1 MSKLP
6 AATIVFDLRRYLPGG
21 WYLPGA
27 HIVAQDADGTL
38 TYILQQATPITVG
51 GHGIEQTPL
60 LSQLFAI
67 IESLSEKT
75 LEAKYNPP
83 KGKPKPL
90 DELLQ
95 NEEIK
100 RLAEVYVH
108 RQMDAFLKK
117 IVENRLPLTF
127 MAAKK
132 VLMKDVLVQFPTG
145 PIVPHLLFRK
155 TKDKVIYRLNF
166 TTNDRWLVRWKQP
179 VVLTNNPGWILV
191 GDELYPLPGLNGN
204 MLKPFMQKDE
214 IPVANHMVRE
224 YFQKFILKAAE
235 RAEIESEGFEV
246 TTTRKIEGCDLLLTK
261 HLFKEEWLL
270 AVQFRYLGTQF
281 AQNDPRTMRT
291 ALHFDESGE
300 VRVMQVKRQAE
311 AERAFLDQ
319 LASFGLEQTEGSLWQ
334 KSNNESTNHFYEM
347 IGWLRS
353 NREALAAAG
362 FTLGTPVIDDK
373 IISLLP
379 AEWTQDVQL
388 VNDWFDLRITVRVG
402 EHKVPFAR
410 LINHI
415 RTENRWYELPDGSFF
430 IIPEEWLAKF
440 HGLAHLGQLDGDE
453 LRLAKAQKPLLEGL
467 GLNELADSSLAP
479 PPSPQF
485 EVPSLLK
492 ADLRPYQ
499 LEGASWLANHYREN
513 LGACLADDMG
523 LGKTLQ
529 TLAVL
534 LHAKERLAVA
544 QHPPFPPS
552 KGELDPAHSNLSNN
566 ERNENTEQSLIPPLQ
581 GGRGDVSQGQLG
593 LFAEPDFIPLKA
605 LIVLPSSL
613 VFNWEREVKKFAP
626 GITVGK
632 HIGPQRTKDARIL
645 ARYDLVLTTYQTAR
659 LDMDLLRK
667 IEWEYVV
674 LDESQYIKNPE
685 SAVFKAVGEL
695 VAKHKISLS
704 GTPIENSLADLWAQ
718 MQFLNPGMLG
728 SFGYFKKHFILPI
741 EKRQDEI
748 KKAELRRLV
757 QPYLLRRTKE
767 EVAPELPPLTE
778 LVFFTEMTE
787 SQRKLYEQEKS
798 AVRNQIL
805 KLDPTQPQNRIAV
818 LAALMRL
825 RQLANHPALVDSPQ
839 SAVRQSAAASMDTAP
854 DWELKTAGLLTDSGK
869 FNDILEYFDTIRRSG
884 HKVLFFSSFEKYL
897 RLFRAKFEEAGH
909 AYAWLTG
916 DTTQVQRK
924 QAVDR
929 FTTDPKVQ
937 AFLITT
943 KAGGVGLNLTAADYV
958 FVLDPWWNPFVEDQ
972 AIARAHRIGQTEKV
986 VAVKFIAKDTI
997 EEKIL
1002 KMQEKKAALAGE
1014 ILAMGDGMAFT
1025 REELGE
1031 LLG

>member
-1 MSKLP
+1 MPKP
-6 AATIVFDLRRYLPGG
+6 AATTVVFDLRRYLPGG

-27 HIVAQDADGTL
+27 HIVGTDADGTL
-38 TYILQQATPITVG
+38 NFLLQTASPITIG
-51 GHGIEQTPL
+51 SYGIELTPL
-60 LSQLFAI
+60 LAQLFDLI
-67 IESLSEKT
+67 DSLSERA
-75 LEAKYNPP
+75 LEAKFNPP

-95 NEEIK
+95 NPDIK
-100 RLAEVYVH
+100 PLADRYVH
-108 RQMDAFLKK
+108 RQVDVFLRKM
-117 IVENRLPLTF
+117 VEHRLPLTF

-132 VLMKDVLVQFPTG
+132 VMMKDVLVHYPDAE
-145 PIVPHLLFRK
+145 IIPHLIFRR
-155 TKDKVIYRLNF
+155 TKDKIIYRLNF
-166 TTNDRWLVRWKQP
+166 TTGEERWLVRWKQP
-179 VVLTNNPGWILV
+179 IVLTNHPGWILV
-191 GDELYPLPGLNGN
+191 GDVLYPLPGLNGN
-204 MLKPFMQKDE
+204 MLKPFMQRDE
-214 IPVANHMVRE
+214 QPVPNHMVKE

-235 RAEIESEGFEV
+235 RAEIEAEGFEV
-246 TTTRKIEGCDLLLTK
+246 TSTRKIEGCDLTLTK
-261 HLFKEEWLL
+261 HLFKDEWLL
-270 AVQFRYLGTQF
+270 AVSFRYLGTHF
-281 AQNDPRTMRT
+281 SQNDPRQMRT
-291 ALHFDESGE
+291 ALHFDEAGE
-300 VRVMQVKRQAE
+300 IRVMQVKRQPE
-311 AERAFLDQ
+311 AEQAYLDT
-319 LASFGLEQTEGSLWQ
+319 LANFDLEQTEGSLWQ
-334 KSNNESTNHFYEM
+334 QRNNESTKQEGDHFYQM
-347 IGWLRS
+347 IEWLRS
-353 NREALAAAG
+353 NAAALAEAG
-362 FTLGTPVIDDK
+362 FTLDLPVFEDK
-373 IISLLP
+373 KISLRS

-402 EHKVPFAR
+402 EYEFPFAR

-430 IIPEEWLAKF
+430 IIPAEWMARF

-453 LRLAKAQKPLLEGL
+453 LRLAKSQRPLLEGMGNWEIEKL
-467 GLNELADSSLAP
+467 EIEDQP
-479 PPSPQF
+479 VF
-485 EVPSLLK
+485 EVPALLK

-534 LHAKERLAVA
+534 LHAKTVLGIGDSVLETEGT
-544 QHPPFPPS
+544 PN
-552 KGELDPAHSNLSNN
+552 ELPIP
-566 ERNENTEQSLIPPLQ
+566 NTQYL
-581 GGRGDVSQGQLG
+581 
-593 LFAEPDFIPLKA
+593 IPLKA

-626 GITVGK
+626 GITICK
-632 HIGPQRTKDARIL
+632 HIGSGRTKDVRIL
-645 ARYDLVLTTYQTAR
+645 SRFDLVLTTYQTAR
-659 LDMDLLRK
+659 LDMAFLKK

-728 SFGYFKKHFILPI
+728 SFGYFKKHFIKPI
-741 EKRQDEI
+741 EKQEDEL

-778 LVFFTEMTE
+778 LVFYTEMTE
-787 SQRKLYEQEKS
+787 PQRKLYEQEKS

-805 KLDPTQPQNRIAV
+805 NLDPAQPQNRIAV

-825 RQLANHPALVDSPQ
+825 RQIANHPALVGSSTVGSGQ
-839 SAVRQSAAASMDTAP
+839 SGAASTNS
-854 DWELKTAGLLTDSGK
+854 TTGLTDSQTDCQLPTVELPTGSGK
-869 FNDILEYFDTIRRSG
+869 FNDILEYFDTIRRAG
-884 HKVLFFSSFEKYL
+884 HKVLMFSSFEQYL
-897 RLFRAKFEEAGH
+897 QLFRAEFEKAGH
-909 AYAWLTG
+909 QYAWLTG
-916 DTTQVQRK
+916 RVSQAQRK
-924 QAVDR
+924 QAVDK
-929 FTTDPKVQ
+929 FSTDPKVQ

-1014 ILAMGDGMAFT
+1014 ILATGDGAAFS
-1025 REELGE
+1025 RDELVE

>member
-1 MSKLP
+1 MSKP
-6 AATIVFDLRRYLPGG
+6 ATVAFDLRRYLPGG
-21 WYLPGA
+21 WYLPA
-27 HIVAQDADGTL
+27 ANIVGTDADGTL
-38 TYILQQATPITVG
+38 NFLLQTATPITIPG
-51 GHGIEQTPL
+51 YGIELTPL
-60 LSQLFAI
+60 LALLFEL
-67 IESLSEKT
+67 IENLSEKA

-83 KGKPKPL
+83 KGKAKPL

-95 NEEIK
+95 NEDIK
-100 RLAEVYVH
+100 RLADAYVH
-108 RQMDAFLKK
+108 RQVDVFLRK
-117 IVENRLPLTF
+117 IVEHRLPLTF

-132 VLMKDVLVQFPTG
+132 VLMKDVLVRHPES
-145 PIVPHLLFRK
+145 PIIPHLIFRK
-155 TKDKVIYRLNF
+155 TKEKVIYRLNF
-166 TTNDRWLVRWKQP
+166 TTNEERWLVRWKQP
-179 VVLTNNPGWILV
+179 IVLTNNPGWILV
-191 GDELYPLPGLNGN
+191 GDVLYPLPGLNGN

-214 IPVANHMVRE
+214 VPVPNHTIKE

-235 RAEIESEGFEV
+235 RAEIEAEGFEI
-246 TTTRKIEGCDLLLTK
+246 TSTRKIEGCDLTLTK
-261 HLFKEEWLL
+261 HLFKDEWLL

-281 AQNDPRTMRT
+281 AQNDPRQMRT
-291 ALHFDESGE
+291 ALHFDEKGE
-300 VRVMQVKRQAE
+300 IRVMQVKRQPE
-311 AERAFLDQ
+311 AEQAYLVK
-319 LASFGLEQTEGSLWQ
+319 LAGFDLEQTEGSLWQ
-334 KSNNESTNHFYEM
+334 RRNNESTKRASDHFYQM
-347 IGWLRS
+347 IEWLRS
-353 NREALAAAG
+353 NAAALTEAG
-362 FTLGTPVIDDK
+362 FTFDTPVFEDK
-373 IISLLP
+373 KISLAP
-379 AEWTQDVQL
+379 AEWTQEIRQE
-388 VNDWFDLRITVRVG
+388 NDWFDLRITVRVG
-402 EHKVPFAR
+402 EWAFPFAK
-410 LINHI
+410 LINNI
-415 RTENRWYELPDGSFF
+415 RTENPWYELPDGSFF
-430 IIPEEWLAKF
+430 IIPAEWMAKF

-467 GLNELADSSLAP
+467 GLNVLADSSLIP
-479 PPSPQF
+479 YPSPLF
-485 EVPSLLK
+485 EQPSLLK
-492 ADLRPYQ
+492 ATLRPYQ
-499 LEGASWLANHYREN
+499 MEGASWLANHYREN

-534 LHAKERLAVA
+534 LHAKEQR
-544 QHPPFPPS
+544 
-552 KGELDPAHSNLSNN
+552 KPAIAKP
-566 ERNENTEQSLIPPLQ
+566 TTIT
-581 GGRGDVSQGQLG
+581 
-593 LFAEPDFIPLKA
+593 LFAEEEEFVPLQC

-626 GITVGK
+626 GISICK

-659 LDMDLLRK
+659 MDMDLLRK

-728 SFGYFKKHFILPI
+728 SFGYFKKHFIQPI
-741 EKRQDEI
+741 EKRQDEV

-778 LVFFTEMTE
+778 LVFYTEMTE

-825 RQLANHPALVDSPQ
+825 RQIANHPGLVSD
-839 SAVRQSAAASMDTAP
+839 
-854 DWELKTAGLLTDSGK
+854 AGLGISDAENVQAAVESGK
-869 FNDILEYFDTIRRSG
+869 FNDIIEYFETIRRAG

-897 RLFRAKFEEAGH
+897 RLFRAQFEEAGH

-916 DTTQVQRK
+916 ETTQTQRK

-929 FTTDPKVQ
+929 FTTNPTVQ

-1014 ILAMGDGMAFT
+1014 ILATGDGMAFS

-1031 LLG
+1031 LLS

>member
-1 MSKLP
+1 MPNLP
-6 AATIVFDLRRYLPGG
+6 PATVVFDLRRYLPGG
-21 WYLPGA
+21 WYLPA
-27 HIVAQDADGTL
+27 ANIVGTDADGTL
-38 TYILQQATPITVG
+38 NFLLQTASPITIPG
-51 GHGIEQTPL
+51 YGIELTPL
-60 LSQLFAI
+60 LAQLFDL
-67 IESLSEKT
+67 IESLSERA
-75 LEAKYNPP
+75 LETKYNPP

-90 DELLQ
+90 EELLQ
-95 NEEIK
+95 QEEIK
-100 RLAEVYVH
+100 RLADAYVH
-108 RQMDAFLKK
+108 RQVDVFLRK
-117 IVENRLPLTF
+117 IVEHRLPLTF

-132 VLMKDVLVQFPTG
+132 VLMKDVLVRHPES
-145 PIVPHLLFRK
+145 PITPHLIFRK

-166 TTNDRWLVRWKQP
+166 TTNEERWLVRWKQP
-179 VVLTNNPGWILV
+179 IVLTNNPGWVLV
-191 GDELYPLPGLNGN
+191 GDVLYPLPGLNGN

-214 IPVANHMVRE
+214 VPVPNHAMKE

-235 RAEIESEGFEV
+235 RAEIEAEGFEI
-246 TTTRKIEGCDLLLTK
+246 TSTRKIEGCDLTLTK
-261 HLFKEEWLL
+261 HLFKDEWLL

-281 AQNDPRTMRT
+281 AQNDPRQMRT
-291 ALHFDESGE
+291 ALHFDEKGE
-300 VRVMQVKRQAE
+300 VRVMQVKRQQE
-311 AERAFLDQ
+311 AEQAYLDKLIGFD
-319 LASFGLEQTEGSLWQ
+319 LAQTEGSLWQ
-334 KSNNESTNHFYEM
+334 RRNNESTKQANDHFYQM
-347 IGWLRS
+347 IEWLRS
-353 NREALAAAG
+353 NTAALSEAG
-362 FTLGTPVIDDK
+362 FTLDMPVFEDK
-373 IISLLP
+373 KISLAP
-379 AEWTQDVQL
+379 AEWSQEVVQE
-388 VNDWFDLRITVRVG
+388 NDWFDLRIRVRVG
-402 EHKVPFAR
+402 EWEFPFAK

-415 RTENRWYELPDGSFF
+415 RTENPWYELPDGSFF
-430 IIPEEWLAKF
+430 IIPQEWMAKF

-453 LRLAKAQKPLLEGL
+453 LRLAKSQKPLLEGL
-467 GLNELADSSLAP
+467 GLNVLANSSLNP
-479 PPSPQF
+479 HSSSPF

-534 LHAKERLAVA
+534 LHAKEQR
-544 QHPPFPPS
+544 
-552 KGELDPAHSNLSNN
+552 KPAIAKPTAMTLFDAA
-566 ERNENTEQSLIPPLQ
+566 EEFVPLQ
-581 GGRGDVSQGQLG
+581 CLV
-593 LFAEPDFIPLKA
+593 
-605 LIVLPSSL
+605 VLPSSL

-626 GITVGK
+626 GITICK
-632 HIGPQRTKDARIL
+632 HIGPGRTKDARIL

-718 MQFLNPGMLG
+718 MHFLNPGMLG
-728 SFGYFKKHFILPI
+728 SFGYFKKHFIQPI
-741 EKRQDEI
+741 EKRQDEV

-778 LVFFTEMTE
+778 LVFYTEMTE
-787 SQRKLYEQEKS
+787 PQRKLYEQEKS

-825 RQLANHPALVDSPQ
+825 RQLANHPALVDVERRIGKPDGGGIAKPERVELLAPIPPVGPGLPIPPASGLVIPIG
-839 SAVRQSAAASMDTAP
+839 AAS
-854 DWELKTAGLLTDSGK
+854 SGK
-869 FNDILEYFDTIRRSG
+869 FQDVLEYYETIRKAG
-884 HKVLFFSSFEKYL
+884 HKVLMFSSFEKYL
-897 RLFRAKFEEAGH
+897 RLFREHFEEAGYP
-909 AYAWLTG
+909 YAWLTG
-916 DTTQVQRK
+916 ESPQTFRK

-929 FTTDPKVQ
+929 FTTDPAVQ

-1002 KMQEKKAALAGE
+1002 KMQEKKSALAGE
-1014 ILAMGDGMAFT
+1014 ILASGDGMAFT

-1031 LLG
+1031 LLS

>member
-6 AATIVFDLRRYLPGG
+6 AATVVFDLRRYLPGG
-21 WYLPGA
+21 WYLPA
-27 HIVAQDADGTL
+27 ANIVGTDADGTL
-38 TYILQQATPITVG
+38 NFLLQTASPITIPG
-51 GHGIEQTPL
+51 YGIELTPL
-60 LSQLFAI
+60 LTQLFDL
-67 IESLSEKT
+67 IESLSERA

-90 DELLQ
+90 EELLQ
-95 NEEIK
+95 DETIK
-100 RLAEVYVH
+100 RLADAYVH
-108 RQMDAFLKK
+108 RQVDVFLRK
-117 IVENRLPLTF
+117 IVEHRLPLTF

-132 VLMKDVLVQFPTG
+132 VLMKDVLVHHPES
-145 PIVPHLLFRK
+145 PIIPHLIFRK

-166 TTNDRWLVRWKQP
+166 TTGEERWLVRWKQP
-179 VVLTNNPGWILV
+179 IVLTNNPGWILV
-191 GDELYPLPGLNGN
+191 GDLLYPLPGLNGN

-214 IPVANHMVRE
+214 VPVPNHAMKE

-235 RAEIESEGFEV
+235 RAEIEAEGFEI
-246 TTTRKIEGCDLLLTK
+246 TSTRKIEGCDLALTK
-261 HLFKEEWLL
+261 HLFKDEWLL

-281 AQNDPRTMRT
+281 AQNDPRQMRT
-291 ALHFDESGE
+291 ALHFDEKGE
-300 VRVMQVKRQAE
+300 VRVMQVKRQQE
-311 AERAFLDQ
+311 AEQAYLDKLSDFD
-319 LASFGLEQTEGSLWQ
+319 LAQTEGSLWQ
-334 KSNNESTNHFYEM
+334 RRNNESTKQANDHFYQM
-347 IGWLRS
+347 IEWLRS
-353 NREALAAAG
+353 NTAALSEAG
-362 FTLGTPVIDDK
+362 FTLETPVFEDK
-373 IISLLP
+373 KISLAS
-379 AEWTQDVQL
+379 AEWTQEVVQE
-388 VNDWFDLRITVRVG
+388 NDWFDLRIRVRVG
-402 EHKVPFAR
+402 EWEFPFAK

-415 RTENRWYELPDGSFF
+415 RTENPWYELPDGSFF
-430 IIPEEWLAKF
+430 IIPQEWMAKF

-453 LRLAKAQKPLLEGL
+453 LRLAKSQKPLLEGL
-467 GLNELADSSLAP
+467 GLNVLADSSLIP
-479 PPSPQF
+479 HPSSPF

-499 LEGASWLANHYREN
+499 LEGAAWLANHYREH

-534 LHAKERLAVA
+534 LHAKEQR
-544 QHPPFPPS
+544 
-552 KGELDPAHSNLSNN
+552 KPAIAKP
-566 ERNENTEQSLIPPLQ
+566 TTMT
-581 GGRGDVSQGQLG
+581 
-593 LFAEPDFIPLKA
+593 LFAEAEEFVPLQC

-626 GITVGK
+626 GISICK
-632 HIGPQRTKDARIL
+632 HIGAQRTKDARIL

-659 LDMDLLRK
+659 MDMDLLRK

-728 SFGYFKKHFILPI
+728 SFGYFKKHFIQPI
-741 EKRQDEI
+741 EKRQDEV

-778 LVFFTEMTE
+778 LVFYTEMTE

-825 RQLANHPALVDSPQ
+825 RQIANHPGLVSDAGMGISDAENVQ
-839 SAVRQSAAASMDTAP
+839 AAV
-854 DWELKTAGLLTDSGK
+854 ESGK
-869 FNDILEYFDTIRRSG
+869 FNDILEYFDTIRRAG

-897 RLFRAKFEEAGH
+897 RLFRAQFEEVGH

-916 DTTQVQRK
+916 ETTQTQRK

-929 FTTDPKVQ
+929 FTTDPTVQ

-1014 ILAMGDGMAFT
+1014 ILSGDSMAFT

>member
-1 MSKLP
+1 MSKP
-6 AATIVFDLRRYLPGG
+6 ATVVFDLRRYLPGG

-27 HIVAQDADGTL
+27 HIVGTDADGTL
-38 TYILQQATPITVG
+38 NFLLQTASPITIPAY
-51 GHGIEQTPL
+51 GIELTPL
-60 LSQLFAI
+60 LAQLFDL
-67 IESLSEKT
+67 IESLTERA
-75 LEAKYNPP
+75 LEAKFNPP

-95 NEEIK
+95 NPDIK
-100 RLAEVYVH
+100 PIAERYVH
-108 RQMDAFLKK
+108 QQVDVFLRKM
-117 IVENRLPLTF
+117 VEHRLPLTF

-132 VLMKDVLVQFPTG
+132 VLMKDVLVRYPDAEII
-145 PIVPHLLFRK
+145 PRLIFRK
-155 TKDKVIYRLNF
+155 TKDKIIYRLNF
-166 TTNDRWLVRWKQP
+166 VTGEEPWLVRWKHP
-179 VVLTNNPGWILV
+179 IVLTNHPGWILV
-191 GDELYPLPGLNGN
+191 GEVLYLLPGLNGN
-204 MLKPFMQKDE
+204 MLKPFMDKDE
-214 IPVANHMVRE
+214 IPVPNHTVKV

-235 RAEIESEGFEV
+235 RAEIEAEGFEV
-246 TTTRKIEGCDLLLTK
+246 TSTRKIEGCDLTLTK
-261 HLFKEEWLL
+261 HLFKNEWLL
-270 AVQFRYLGTQF
+270 AVSFRYLGTHF
-281 AQNDPRTMRT
+281 SQNDPRQMRT
-291 ALHFDESGE
+291 ALHFDEAGE
-300 VRVMQVKRQAE
+300 IRVMQVKRQPE
-311 AERAFLDQ
+311 AEKTYLDK
-319 LASFGLEQTEGSLWQ
+319 LGGFDLEQTEGSLWKLGNWEIGKLETAPISQ
-334 KSNNESTNHFYEM
+334 FPNFPISNFFQM
-347 IGWLRS
+347 IEWLRRNAS
-353 NREALAAAG
+353 ALAEAG
-362 FTLGTPVIDDK
+362 FTLDVPVFEDK
-373 IISLLP
+373 KINLGA
-379 AEWTQDVQL
+379 AEWSQDVQL

-402 EHKVPFAR
+402 EYEFPFAR
-410 LINHI
+410 LIPHI

-430 IIPEEWLAKF
+430 IIPAEWMARF

-453 LRLAKAQKPLLEGL
+453 LRLAKSQRPLLEGISDF
-467 GLNELADSSLAP
+467 GFRISEETAEPVRFEP
-479 PPSPQF
+479 PAM
-485 EVPSLLK
+485 LK
-492 ADLRPYQ
+492 ATLRPYQ

-513 LGACLADDMG
+513 LGAGLADDMG

-534 LHAKERLAVA
+534 LHAKEQLE
-544 QHPPFPPS
+544 QINSDPLIPHPSP
-552 KGELDPAHSNLSNN
+552 KGQA
-566 ERNENTEQSLIPPLQ
+566 SLIPKSSL
-581 GGRGDVSQGQLG
+581 
-593 LFAEPDFIPLKA
+593 IPLKC

-626 GITVGK
+626 GISICKHVGA
-632 HIGPQRTKDARIL
+632 QRTNDARIL

-659 LDMDLLRK
+659 MDMAFLKK

-704 GTPIENSLADLWAQ
+704 GTPIENSLADLWSQ

-728 SFGYFKKHFILPI
+728 SFGYFKKHFIQPI
-741 EKRQDEI
+741 EKKQDEV

-778 LVFFTEMTE
+778 LIFYTEMTD

-805 KLDPTQPQNRIAV
+805 NLDPAQPQNRIAV

-825 RQLANHPALVDSPQ
+825 RQIANHPGLISDFGFRISEG
-839 SAVRQSAAASMDTAP
+839 AAEIRNPKPEM
-854 DWELKTAGLLTDSGK
+854 ESGK
-869 FNDILEYFDTIRRSG
+869 FNDVIEYFETIRRAG
-884 HKVLFFSSFEKYL
+884 HKVLMFSSFERYL
-897 RLFRAKFEEAGH
+897 QIFRAHFEEAGH

-916 DTTQVQRK
+916 GVSQAQRK

-929 FTTDPKVQ
+929 FTNDSTVQ

-1014 ILAMGDGMAFT
+1014 ILASGDGMAFT

>member
-1 MSKLP
+1 M
-6 AATIVFDLRRYLPGG
+6 
-21 WYLPGA
+21 
-27 HIVAQDADGTL
+27 
-38 TYILQQATPITVG
+38 
-51 GHGIEQTPL
+51 IE
-60 LSQLFAI
+60 
-67 IESLSEKT
+67 
-75 LEAKYNPP
+75 
-83 KGKPKPL
+83 
-90 DELLQ
+90 
-95 NEEIK
+95 
-100 RLAEVYVH
+100 
-108 RQMDAFLKK
+108 
-117 IVENRLPLTF
+117 
-127 MAAKK
+127 
-132 VLMKDVLVQFPTG
+132 
-145 PIVPHLLFRK
+145 
-155 TKDKVIYRLNF
+155 
-166 TTNDRWLVRWKQP
+166 
-179 VVLTNNPGWILV
+179 
-191 GDELYPLPGLNGN
+191 
-204 MLKPFMQKDE
+204 
-214 IPVANHMVRE
+214 
-224 YFQKFILKAAE
+224 
-235 RAEIESEGFEV
+235 
-246 TTTRKIEGCDLLLTK
+246 
-261 HLFKEEWLL
+261 
-270 AVQFRYLGTQF
+270 
-281 AQNDPRTMRT
+281 
-291 ALHFDESGE
+291 
-300 VRVMQVKRQAE
+300 
-311 AERAFLDQ
+311 
-319 LASFGLEQTEGSLWQ
+319 
-334 KSNNESTNHFYEM
+334 
-347 IGWLRS
+347 WLRS
-353 NREALAAAG
+353 NAAALTEAG
-362 FTLGTPVIDDK
+362 FTFDTPVFEDK
-373 IISLLP
+373 KISLAP
-379 AEWTQDVQL
+379 AEWTQEIRQE
-388 VNDWFDLRITVRVG
+388 NDWFDLRITVRVG
-402 EHKVPFAR
+402 EYEFPFAR
-410 LINHI
+410 LIHHI

-430 IIPEEWLAKF
+430 IIPEEWMAKF

-453 LRLAKAQKPLLEGL
+453 LRLAKAQRPLIAEL
-467 GLNELADSSLAP
+467 GLRISDSEAAEP
-479 PPSPQF
+479 VNF
-485 EVPSLLK
+485 EPPSLLK
-492 ADLRPYQ
+492 ATLRPYQ

-534 LHAKERLAVA
+534 LHAKEQLAAV
-544 QHPPFPPS
+544 QHPPLPPS
-552 KGELDPAHSNLSNN
+552 KGELDAAIFDSSFN
-566 ERNENTEQSLIPPLQ
+566 EQNESTKQPVNPPLK

-593 LFAEPDFIPLKA
+593 LFAEPDFIPLKS

-626 GITVGK
+626 GISICK
-632 HIGPQRTKDARIL
+632 HIGAQRTKDARIL

-659 LDMDLLRK
+659 MDMDLLRK

-728 SFGYFKKHFILPI
+728 SFGYFKKHFIQPI
-741 EKRQDEI
+741 EKRQDEV

-767 EVAPELPPLTE
+767 EVAPDLPPLTE
-778 LVFFTEMTE
+778 LVFYTEMTE

-805 KLDPTQPQNRIAV
+805 KLDPKQPQNRIAV

-825 RQLANHPALVDSPQ
+825 RQIANHPGLVSD
-839 SAVRQSAAASMDTAP
+839 
-854 DWELKTAGLLTDSGK
+854 AGLGISDAENVQAAVESGK
-869 FNDILEYFDTIRRSG
+869 FNDILEYFDTIRRAG

-897 RLFRAKFEEAGH
+897 RLFRAQFEEAGH

-916 DTTQVQRK
+916 ETTQTQRK

-929 FTTDPKVQ
+929 FTTDPAVQ

-986 VAVKFIAKDTI
+986 VAVKFIAKGTI

-1014 ILAMGDGMAFT
+1014 MLASGDGMAFT

>member
-6 AATIVFDLRRYLPGG
+6 AATVVFDLRRYLSGG

-27 HIVAQDADGTL
+27 HIVGTDADGTL
-38 TYILQQATPITVG
+38 NFLLQTASPITIPG
-51 GHGIEQTPL
+51 YGIELTPL
-60 LSQLFAI
+60 LAQLFDL
-67 IESLSEKT
+67 IESLSERA
-75 LEAKYNPP
+75 LEAKFNPP

-95 NEEIK
+95 NADIK
-100 RLAEVYVH
+100 PIAERYVH
-108 RQMDAFLKK
+108 RQMDIFLRKM
-117 IVENRLPLTF
+117 VEHRLPLTF

-132 VLMKDVLVQFPTG
+132 VMMKDVLVRYPDTE
-145 PIVPHLLFRK
+145 IIPHLIFRK
-155 TKDKVIYRLNF
+155 TKDKIIYRLNF
-166 TTNDRWLVRWKQP
+166 TTGEERWLVRWKQP
-179 VVLTNNPGWILV
+179 IVLTNHPGWILV
-191 GDELYPLPGLNGN
+191 GDFLYLLPGLNGN
-204 MLKPFMQKDE
+204 MLKPFTQKDE
-214 IPVANHMVRE
+214 QPVPNHMVKE

-235 RAEIESEGFEV
+235 RAEIEAEGFEI
-246 TTTRKIEGCDLLLTK
+246 TSTRKIEGCDLTLTK
-261 HLFKEEWLL
+261 HLFKNEWLL
-270 AVQFRYLGTQF
+270 AVSFRYLGTQF
-281 AQNDPRTMRT
+281 SQNDPRQMRT
-291 ALHFDESGE
+291 ALHFDEAGE
-300 VRVMQVKRQAE
+300 IRVMQVKRQPE
-311 AERAFLDQ
+311 AEQVYLDK
-319 LASFGLEQTEGSLWQ
+319 LAGFDLAQTEGSLWQ
-334 KSNNESTNHFYEM
+334 RRNNESTKQASEHFYQM
-347 IGWLRS
+347 IEWLRS
-353 NREALAAAG
+353 NTAALSEAG
-362 FTLGTPVIDDK
+362 FTLDTPVFEDK
-373 IISLLP
+373 KISLAP
-379 AEWTQDVQL
+379 AEWTQEIRQE
-388 VNDWFDLRITVRVG
+388 NDWFDLRIKVRVG
-402 EHKVPFAR
+402 EWEFPFAK
-410 LINHI
+410 LINNI
-415 RTENRWYELPDGSFF
+415 RTENPWYELPDGSFF
-430 IIPEEWLAKF
+430 IIPAEWMAKF

-453 LRLAKAQKPLLEGL
+453 LRLAKSQKPLLEGL
-467 GLNELADSSLAP
+467 GLNVLADSSLTP
-479 PPSPQF
+479 HPSPLF

-534 LHAKERLAVA
+534 LHAKEQRKPSVA
-544 QHPPFPPS
+544 
-552 KGELDPAHSNLSNN
+552 KPAATTLFADV
-566 ERNENTEQSLIPPLQ
+566 EEFVPLQ
-581 GGRGDVSQGQLG
+581 C
-593 LFAEPDFIPLKA
+593 

-626 GITVGK
+626 GISICK
-632 HIGPQRTKDARIL
+632 HIGAQRTKDARIL

-659 LDMDLLRK
+659 MDMDLLRK

-695 VAKHKISLS
+695 IAKHKISLS

-728 SFGYFKKHFILPI
+728 SFGYFKKHFIQPI
-741 EKRQDEI
+741 EKRQDEV

-778 LVFFTEMTE
+778 LVFYTEMTE

-825 RQLANHPALVDSPQ
+825 RQLANHPGLLDTERRIGKPDREGGISKPERIGADAPGFPIPTD
-839 SAVRQSAAASMDTAP
+839 AAS
-854 DWELKTAGLLTDSGK
+854 SGK
-869 FNDILEYFDTIRRSG
+869 FNDILEYYETVRRAG

-897 RLFRAKFEEAGH
+897 RLFREHFEAAGYP
-909 AYAWLTG
+909 YAWLTG
-916 DTTQVQRK
+916 ESPQTFRK

-929 FTTDPKVQ
+929 FSTDPTVQ

-1014 ILAMGDGMAFT
+1014 ILASGDGMAFT

-1031 LLG
+1031 LLA

>member
-1 MSKLP
+1 MSKTP
-6 AATIVFDLRRYLPGG
+6 QATVVFDLRRYLPGG

-27 HIVAQDADGTL
+27 HIVGTDADGTL
-38 TYILQQATPITVG
+38 NFLLQTASPITIPG
-51 GHGIEQTPL
+51 YGIELTPL
-60 LSQLFAI
+60 LAQLFDL
-67 IESLSEKT
+67 IESLTEKA
-75 LEAKYNPP
+75 LEAKFNPP

-95 NEEIK
+95 NPDIK
-100 RLAEVYVH
+100 PIAERYVH
-108 RQMDAFLKK
+108 RQMDVFLRKM
-117 IVENRLPLTF
+117 VEHRLPLTF

-132 VLMKDVLVQFPTG
+132 VLMKDVLVRYPDSE
-145 PIVPHLLFRK
+145 IIPHLIFRK
-155 TKDKVIYRLNF
+155 TKEKIIYRLNF
-166 TTNDRWLVRWKQP
+166 TTGEERWLVRWKQP
-179 VVLTNNPGWILV
+179 IVLTNHPGWILV
-191 GDELYPLPGLNGN
+191 GDVLYPLPGLNGN
-204 MLKPFMQKDE
+204 MLKPFTQKDE
-214 IPVANHMVRE
+214 QPVPNHMVKE

-235 RAEIESEGFEV
+235 RAEIEAEGFEV
-246 TTTRKIEGCDLLLTK
+246 TSTRKIEGCELALTK
-261 HLFKEEWLL
+261 HLFKNEWLL
-270 AVQFRYLGTQF
+270 AVSFRYLGTQF
-281 AQNDPRTMRT
+281 SQNDPRQMRT
-291 ALHFDESGE
+291 ALHFDEAGE
-300 VRVMQVKRQAE
+300 IRVMQVKRQPE
-311 AERAFLDQ
+311 AEQAYLDK
-319 LASFGLEQTEGSLWQ
+319 LVGFDLEQTEGSYWQ
-334 KSNNESTNHFYEM
+334 KRNNERTNDLYKMVE
-347 IGWLRS
+347 WLRS
-353 NREALAAAG
+353 NASALAEAG
-362 FTLGTPVIDDK
+362 FTLDAPVFEDK
-373 IISLLP
+373 KISLRQ
-379 AEWTQDVQL
+379 AEWSQDVQL
-388 VNDWFDLRITVRVG
+388 VNDWFDLRIIVRVG
-402 EHKVPFAR
+402 EYEFPFAR

-430 IIPEEWLAKF
+430 IIPAEWMAKF
-440 HGLAHLGQLDGDE
+440 HGLAHLAQLAGDE
-453 LRLAKAQKPLLEGL
+453 LRLAKSQRPLLEGMGNWEIGKL
-467 GLNELADSSLAP
+467 EIVGQPD
-479 PPSPQF
+479 F

-499 LEGASWLANHYREN
+499 LEGASWLANHYRES

-534 LHAKERLAVA
+534 LYAKARLSSTVRQLAVRSQELLNLDLTA
-544 QHPPFPPS
+544 GLKDS
-552 KGELDPAHSNLSNN
+552 KTDCPLPTGEL
-566 ERNENTEQSLIPPLQ
+566 PPEL
-581 GGRGDVSQGQLG
+581 
-593 LFAEPDFIPLKA
+593 IPLKA

-626 GITVGK
+626 GISICKHVGA
-632 HIGPQRTKDARIL
+632 QRTKDARIL

-659 LDMDLLRK
+659 MDMDLLRK

-695 VAKHKISLS
+695 IAKHKISLS
-704 GTPIENSLADLWAQ
+704 GTPIENSLSDLWAQ

-728 SFGYFKKHFILPI
+728 SFGYFKKHFIQPI
-741 EKRQDEI
+741 EKKQDEL

-778 LVFFTEMTE
+778 LVFYTEMTE

-798 AVRNQIL
+798 AVRNQIM
-805 KLDPTQPQNRIAV
+805 KLDPAQPQNRIAV

-825 RQLANHPALVDSPQ
+825 RQLANHPSLVGSSTVGSLQ
-839 SAVRQSAAASMDTAP
+839 SVRQSDSSIVNP
-854 DWELKTAGLLTDSGK
+854 DLADPDCPLPTVELPTPNNESGK
-869 FNDILEYFDTIRRSG
+869 FNDVVEYYEVIRRSG

-897 RLFRAKFEEAGH
+897 RLFRAQFEEAGH

-916 DTTQVQRK
+916 DTTQAQRK

-929 FTTDPKVQ
+929 FTTDPTVQ

-1014 ILAMGDGMAFT
+1014 ILASGDGMAFT

>member
-1 MSKLP
+1 MSKS
-6 AATIVFDLRRYLPGG
+6 ATVVFDLRRYLPGG

-27 HIVAQDADGTL
+27 HIVGTDADGTL
-38 TYILQQATPITVG
+38 NFLLQTASPITIG
-51 GHGIEQTPL
+51 SYGIELTPL
-60 LSQLFAI
+60 LAQLFDL
-67 IESLSEKT
+67 IESLSERA
-75 LEAKYNPP
+75 LEAKFNPP
-83 KGKPKPL
+83 KSSPRSLGGKQKPL

-95 NEEIK
+95 NPDIK
-100 RLAEVYVH
+100 PIAERYVH
-108 RQMDAFLKK
+108 RQMDVFLRKM
-117 IVENRLPLTF
+117 VEHRLPLTF

-132 VLMKDVLVQFPTG
+132 VMMKDVLVHYPEAE
-145 PIVPHLLFRK
+145 IIPHLIFRK
-155 TKDKVIYRLNF
+155 TKDKIIYRLNF
-166 TTNDRWLVRWKQP
+166 TTGEERWLVRWKQP
-179 VVLTNNPGWILV
+179 IVITNHPGWILV
-191 GDELYPLPGLNGN
+191 GDMLYPLPGLNGN
-204 MLKPFMQKDE
+204 MLKPFTQRDEQPVPNHLIKD
-214 IPVANHMVRE
+214 

-235 RAEIESEGFEV
+235 RAEIEAEGFEV
-246 TTTRKIEGCDLLLTK
+246 TSTRKIEGCDLTLTK
-261 HLFKEEWLL
+261 HLFKNEWFL
-270 AVQFRYLGTQF
+270 AVTFHYLGTQF
-281 AQNDPRTMRT
+281 SQNDPRQMRT
-291 ALHFDESGE
+291 ALHFDEAGE
-300 VRVMQVKRQAE
+300 IRVMQVKRQPE
-311 AERAFLDQ
+311 AEQAYLDK
-319 LASFGLEQTEGSLWQ
+319 LTGFGLEQTEGSLWQ
-334 KSNNESTNHFYEM
+334 CINNEITPEESDPLYQT
-347 IGWLRS
+347 IAWLS
-353 NREALAAAG
+353 EKSAALAEAG
-362 FTLGTPVIDDK
+362 FTLDMPVFEDK
-373 IISLLP
+373 KISLRS

-402 EHKVPFAR
+402 EYEFPFAR
-410 LINHI
+410 LIHHI

-430 IIPEEWLAKF
+430 IIPAEWMARF

-453 LRLAKAQKPLLEGL
+453 LRLAKSQRPLIANWGL
-467 GLNELADSSLAP
+467 RIADSDIAEQP
-479 PPSPQF
+479 VF
-485 EVPSLLK
+485 KVPSLLK

-523 LGKTLQ
+523 LGKTIQ

-534 LHAKERLAVA
+534 LHAKE
-544 QHPPFPPS
+544 
-552 KGELDPAHSNLSNN
+552 ELGIRNWELGTEGDTN
-566 ERNENTEQSLIPPLQ
+566 ELPIPN
-581 GGRGDVSQGQLG
+581 SQFL
-593 LFAEPDFIPLKA
+593 IPLKA

-626 GITVGK
+626 GISICK
-632 HIGPQRTKDARIL
+632 HIGSGRTKDARIL

-659 LDMDLLRK
+659 MDMAFLKK

-728 SFGYFKKHFILPI
+728 SFGYFKKHFIAPI
-741 EKRQDEI
+741 EKKQDEV

-778 LVFFTEMTE
+778 LVFYTEMTE
-787 SQRKLYEQEKS
+787 PQRKLYEQEKS

-805 KLDPTQPQNRIAV
+805 NLDPTQPQNRIAV

-825 RQLANHPALVDSPQ
+825 RQIANHPGLIADSGLRNADWDATETESSDEDPTAPQ
-839 SAVRQSAAASMDTAP
+839 SVLRNPESAI
-854 DWELKTAGLLTDSGK
+854 ESGK
-869 FNDILEYFDTIRRSG
+869 FNDVIEYFDTIRRAG
-884 HKVLFFSSFEKYL
+884 HKVLMFSSFEKYL
-897 RLFRAKFEEAGH
+897 QLFRAEFEKAGH
-909 AYAWLTG
+909 QFAWLTG
-916 DTTQVQRK
+916 SVSQAQRK
-924 QAVDR
+924 QAVDK
-929 FTTDPKVQ
+929 FSSDPMVQ

-1014 ILAMGDGMAFT
+1014 ILATGDGVAFS
-1025 REELGE
+1025 RDELAE
-1031 LLG
+1031 LLD

>member
-1 MSKLP
+1 LGKGVPEDAQVVVWVKSAGTFLPSPEKSMSKP
-6 AATIVFDLRRYLPGG
+6 ATVAFDLRRYLPGG
-21 WYLPGA
+21 WYLPVA
-27 HIVAQDADGTL
+27 NIVGTDADGTL
-38 TYILQQATPITVG
+38 NFLLQTATPITIPG
-51 GHGIEQTPL
+51 YGIELTPL
-60 LSQLFAI
+60 LAQLFDL
-67 IESLSEKT
+67 IESLSEKA

-100 RLAEVYVH
+100 RLADAYVH
-108 RQMDAFLKK
+108 RQVDVFLRK
-117 IVENRLPLTF
+117 IVEHRLPLTF

-132 VLMKDVLVQFPTG
+132 VLMKDVLVRHPES
-145 PIVPHLLFRK
+145 PIVPHLIFRK
-155 TKDKVIYRLNF
+155 TKDKIIYRLNF
-166 TTNDRWLVRWKQP
+166 TTNEERWLVRWKQP
-179 VVLTNNPGWILV
+179 IVLTNNPGWVLV
-191 GDELYPLPGLNGN
+191 GDVLYPLPGLNGN
-204 MLKPFMQKDE
+204 MLKPFMAKDE
-214 IPVANHMVRE
+214 VPVPNHAIKE

-235 RAEIESEGFEV
+235 RAEIEAEGFEI
-246 TTTRKIEGCDLLLTK
+246 TSTRKIEGCDLTLTK
-261 HLFKEEWLL
+261 HLFKDEWLL
-270 AVQFRYLGTQF
+270 AVHFRYLGTQF
-281 AQNDPRTMRT
+281 AQNDPRQMRT
-291 ALHFDESGE
+291 ALHFDEKGE
-300 VRVMQVKRQAE
+300 VRVMQVKRQPETEQAY
-311 AERAFLDQ
+311 LDK
-319 LASFGLEQTEGSLWQ
+319 LSGFGLAQTEGSLWKLGNWEIGKLGAPPISQ
-334 KSNNESTNHFYEM
+334 FPNSPISSFFQM
-347 IGWLRS
+347 IEWLRS
-353 NREALAAAG
+353 NTAALSEAG
-362 FTLGTPVIDDK
+362 FTLDTPIFEDK
-373 IISLLP
+373 KISLAP
-379 AEWTQDVQL
+379 AEWTQEIRQE
-388 VNDWFDLRITVRVG
+388 NDWFDLRIVVRVG
-402 EHKVPFAR
+402 EYEFPFAR
-410 LINHI
+410 LIHHI

-430 IIPEEWLAKF
+430 IIPEEWMAKF

-453 LRLAKAQKPLLEGL
+453 LRLAKSQRPLISEFGL
-467 GLNELADSSLAP
+467 RIADSETAEP
-479 PPSPQF
+479 FQF
-485 EVPSLLK
+485 QQPELLK
-492 ADLRPYQ
+492 ASLRPYQ
-499 LEGASWLANHYREN
+499 LEGAAWLANHYREH

-534 LHAKERLAVA
+534 LHAKEQR
-544 QHPPFPPS
+544 
-552 KGELDPAHSNLSNN
+552 KPAIAKPTAMTLFDAA
-566 ERNENTEQSLIPPLQ
+566 EEFVPLQ
-581 GGRGDVSQGQLG
+581 CLV
-593 LFAEPDFIPLKA
+593 
-605 LIVLPSSL
+605 VLPSSL

-626 GITVGK
+626 GISICK
-632 HIGPQRTKDARIL
+632 HIGAGRTKDARIL

-659 LDMDLLRK
+659 MDMDLLRK

-728 SFGYFKKHFILPI
+728 SFGYFKKHFIQPI
-741 EKRQDEI
+741 EKRQDEV

-778 LVFFTEMTE
+778 LVFYTEMTE
-787 SQRKLYEQEKS
+787 EQRKLYEKEKS

-825 RQLANHPALVDSPQ
+825 RQIANHPGLIAD
-839 SAVRQSAAASMDTAP
+839 
-854 DWELKTAGLLTDSGK
+854 AGLGISDAENVQAAVESGK
-869 FNDILEYFDTIRRSG
+869 FNDILEYFDTIRRAG

-897 RLFRAKFEEAGH
+897 RLFRAQFEEAGH

-916 DTTQVQRK
+916 ETTQTQRK

-929 FTTDPKVQ
+929 FTTDPTVQ

-1002 KMQEKKAALAGE
+1002 KMQEKKSALAGE
-1014 ILAMGDGMAFT
+1014 ILASGDGMAFT